1 MAATDAHAV
10 AQSDGGGAQGLELGL
25 RALVAAGATRV
36 RTLQQGAQAVH
47 DLARA
52 PDGAL
57 ADPAAFEAYLAG
69 VRKFGAQG
77 SAPCPAL
84 VLPGLLG

>member
-1 MAATDAHAV
+1 
-10 AQSDGGGAQGLELGL
+10 
-25 RALVAAGATRV
+25 V

>member
-1 MAATDAHAV
+1 
-10 AQSDGGGAQGLELGL
+10 
-25 RALVAAGATRV
+25 VAAGATRV

-47 DLARA
+47 DVARA

-69 VRKFGAQG
+69 VRAFGA
-77 SAPCPAL
+77 P
-84 VLPGLLG
+84 